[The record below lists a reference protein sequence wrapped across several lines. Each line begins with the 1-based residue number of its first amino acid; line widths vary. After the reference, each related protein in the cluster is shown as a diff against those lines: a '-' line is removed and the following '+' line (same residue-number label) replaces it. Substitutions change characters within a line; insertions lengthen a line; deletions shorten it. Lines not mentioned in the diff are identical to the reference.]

1 MWEAA
6 ETTGDKHAQ
15 NMVPTVMTSLDPFHS
30 TSGDGNDIHQYECQ
44 DL

>member
-15 NMVPTVMTSLDPFHS
+15 NMVPTVMRSLDPPHS
-30 TSGDGNDIHQYECQ
+30 TSGDGNNIHHAV
-44 DL
+44 